1 MTHGFYTQ
9 AVGVELPHPP
19 ISLPVFLVVE
29 NALSAAWKR
38 MRTHPRSGFNL
49 LNATEDVITQELYEV
64 LYDEIFGKDVVEG
77 FDRQLFTTVTR
88 ESKVRNYDGTH
99 LDKMPDLLIGLVD
112 RLNVFKPSQDWLF
125 IECKPVDV
133 DHSAGVHYCD
143 KGIIRFVRGEYAWA
157 MTSAM
162 MIGYS
167 KTGYAILP
175 KLAEALKSRRT
186 TIPTLAVPT
195 PCLHSTAG
203 SYSEAVHIS
212 QHSRTFRYVET
223 GADAPPITIRHL
235 WLKRN

>member
-9 AVGVELPHPP
+9 AGGVELPHPP

-99 LDKMPDLLIGLVD
+99 LDKMPDLLVICKSGIFNQQPICLLSG
-112 RLNVFKPSQDWLF
+112 RL
-125 IECKPVDV
+125 
-133 DHSAGVHYCD
+133 
-143 KGIIRFVRGEYAWA
+143 
-157 MTSAM
+157 
-162 MIGYS
+162 YS
-167 KTGYAILP
+167 
-175 KLAEALKSRRT
+175 S
-186 TIPTLAVPT
+186 
-195 PCLHSTAG
+195 
-203 SYSEAVHIS
+203 
-212 QHSRTFRYVET
+212 
-223 GADAPPITIRHL
+223 
-235 WLKRN
+235 